1 MIYTNIWIQKERII
15 EEEFEDTNGAIW
27 IGKSKKDRKHNG
39 QKKKDTRTN
48 NDLQN
53 TMYKTKDLVSPI
65 YIRYS

>member
-39 QKKKDTRTN
+39 QKKRIGKSKKDR
-48 NDLQN
+48 
-53 TMYKTKDLVSPI
+53 
-65 YIRYS
+65 